1 MSRTNKAA
9 ILAATLM
16 GAGAALA
23 APPPAGGIPDRP
35 EKIEFKPL
43 DFQPPGAGEFR
54 KVLKSGAPVYLAP
67 SAEFPLV
74 NIVFTF
80 KGGAYLD
87 PSDKVGLA
95 DMTAEMIRRGGTT
108 SVNADEVNEKFDFL
122 AAQANVFAGAQAVS
136 ASLNTLKSNLD
147 ESFAL
152 FIDMLRNPGF
162 QEDKIKVYLGEEL
175 EAMKQ
180 RNDDAAGI
188 MGREW
193 PALVYGRDH
202 FEARQTTKA
211 SLESIS
217 SSDMRAFA
225 TRVLQPGNL
234 IIAVTGDF
242 EPGAMMALLD
252 KAFEG
257 WAKGEKMPDPPAPT
271 ATIAPGLYHIEK
283 DIPQGKVNIGMR
295 GLKRDDPDYFPVVIM
310 NDILGGGGFTSRIT
324 NRVRSDEG
332 LAYRA
337 GSRFSFPVYYPGL
350 FGASFDS
357 KNRTCAL
364 ATKIIFQEIEKIR
377 TEKVTDKELDTA
389 KKGLIETFPRQFES
403 KPVMLNVFVN
413 DEWTNRDPN
422 FWKNYRDRVAAVTT
436 DDVLRVAKK
445 YLTPENMA
453 ILVVGKWSE
462 IEPGDPTQQDANRTA
477 SMKDFFAGKSS
488 ALPLRDPM
496 TLQPIA
502 N

>member
-1 MSRTNKAA
+1 MKTAA
-9 ILAATLM
+9 IFAATLT
-16 GAGAALA
+16 GALGAHA

-43 DFQPPGAGEFR
+43 DFQPPAAKDFR
-54 KVLKSGAPVYLAP
+54 KTLKSGVPVYLAP
-67 SAEFPLV
+67 SSEFPLV
-74 NIVFTF
+74 NIVFSF

-87 PSDKVGLA
+87 PADKVGLA
-95 DMTAEMIRRGGTT
+95 DMTADMMRRGGTT
-108 SVNADEVNEKFDFL
+108 TVKADDLNEKFDFL
-122 AAQANVFAGAQAVS
+122 AAQANVFAGAQFMT

-147 ESFAL
+147 ESFGL
-152 FIDMLRNPGF
+152 FMDMLRNPGF
-162 QEDKIKVYLGEEL
+162 QEDKIKVYLGEEI

-180 RNDDAAGI
+180 RNDDAGAI

-193 PALVYGRDH
+193 PALVFGRDH
-202 FEARQTTKA
+202 FEARQTTQK
-211 SLESIS
+211 SLESIT

-225 TRVLQPGNL
+225 QRVLQPGNL
-234 IIAVTGDF
+234 IIAINGDF
-242 EPGAMMALLD
+242 DPAAMIALLD

-257 WAKGEKMPDPPAPT
+257 WAKGEKMADPPAPT
-271 ATIAPGLYHIEK
+271 ATITPGLYHIEK

-310 NDILGGGGFTSRIT
+310 NDVLGGGGFTSRIT

-337 GSRFSFPVYYPGL
+337 GSRFSFPVWYPGV

-364 ATKIIFQEIEKIR
+364 AAKIIFQEIEKMR
-377 TEKVTDKELDTA
+377 NDKVTETELATA

-403 KPVMLNVFVN
+403 KPAMLGVFVN
-413 DEWTNRDPN
+413 DEWTGRDPN
-422 FWKNYRDRVAAVTT
+422 FWRNFRDNVSKVTA
-436 DDVLRVAKK
+436 DDVQRVAKK

-462 IEPGDPTQQDANRTA
+462 INPGDPTQQDANRKAAMT
-477 SMKDFFAGKSS
+477 DFFAGKST
-488 ALPLRDPM
+488 ALPLRDPL
-496 TLQPIA
+496 TLEPLA